1 MDNKILIPLQSLVSC
16 FLEPSVNRWVAV
28 GAIEE
33 LWQGLLPSVF
43 WRFHCLLRLSSCWVY
58 LRVLKRVRVLCP
70 QSSLC
75 QGSGQWKLSTGQA
88 FSRFSNRLWRG
99 SLSAFSPLLFPPILQ
114 LLSPS
119 MPLLTKYWA
128 GHHLSISKSRV
139 WNCLPEIG
147 AQTHVAGTLCY
158 A

>member
-75 QGSGQWKLSTGQA
+75 QGSGQWKLSTGQV
-88 FSRFSNRLWRG
+88 FSRFSSRLRTG
-99 SLSAFSPLLFPPILQ
+99 FLGMFLLLLFPPVLQ
-114 LLSPS
+114 LSLPGLTPGENPS
-119 MPLLTKYWA
+119 CPASGPNEAQALMSHGKNSVRDKAT
-128 GHHLSISKSRV
+128 SKR
-139 WNCLPEIG
+139 WIC
-147 AQTHVAGTLCY
+147 
-158 A
+158 